1 MKVEVSLEK
10 EDLFSKASLLAAI
23 ERDGDVRKLA
33 GEENILNPK
42 MEISIKR
49 QDR

>member
-23 ERDGDVRKLA
+23 ERDSDVRKLA
-33 GEENILNPK
+33 QFKFFCKHNAIINKL
-42 MEISIKR
+42 
-49 QDR
+49 